1 MWNCLF
7 VFFYNF
13 FRFCGVECGVEIK
26 KKPFAA
32 FYPLLHTCEIFT
44 QKSPHKF
51 KVGRW
56 LLRSENVRIETDIV
70 LMPISENYRQLIK
83 F

>member
-26 KKPFAA
+26 KKAVGCVLSVVA
-32 FYPLLHTCEIFT
+32 HVRDFYA
-44 QKSPHKF
+44 
-51 KVGRW
+51 KVTPQIQGW
-56 LLRSENVRIETDIV
+56 ALAVE
-70 LMPISENYRQLIK
+70 K
-83 F
+83 